1 MAASL
6 ILKTIDGTNLFVET
20 MTGFPSFKT
29 HQVCSEFTEFLY
41 KENQVHPSGEL
52 LVLEKKYRLF
62 YRLIESVYILVL
74 TQTFENSFA
83 VWSICEKVES
93 LLRRLNKNNSFSTQ
107 LLLKSYPI
115 ISVSLQ
121 QILNGDDPESTIQR
135 KTGSQILKMQ
145 QTKGKIGSS
154 SGFVHNRD
162 WKSSKS
168 IATQQSKI
176 ENFFRSNSFNSQINQ
191 QIPKNYFDPKFEFE
205 IMKEK
210 YLKKDLE
217 NSIELKKRPI
227 DHSDLLLN
235 GPYSNYFLN
244 KKIIKK
250 KKPKKIKNK
259 TKKLQKTKN
268 KIAKEKKPE
277 KSKSKSKEKE
287 PIKAKAK
294 GKRKDQKKG
303 KGMEKDKKKDKTDK
317 KKTNETKQE
326 NNNNNNNTFNPELIS
341 FPSINKSSTL
351 NPKMKRG
358 SKTRSKSKS
367 VTSISENKVI
377 SNNNKNQIPKFQLN
391 GLFDQNN
398 TGNKTES
405 TGPNT
410 PKSGKIFDP
419 FGAQSSGNT
428 TPTKGFSTSSSRE
441 NLKNNKQTIQ
451 KNPNPNSDS
460 NSLIDF
466 NILTNLNNTNTNTN
480 TNTNSSTNN
489 FNTNTNN
496 LNNNLINNQK
506 NNDNKRNIKNNQQ
519 NNILN
524 DNSLQTN
531 TTTSFDP
538 FGNQSNIKKKGV
550 IKKQTLFPMKHTT
563 SLPELNKNSY
573 DNKQQQTR
581 NTVKRLGSPRLNG
594 MPIRT
599 LGSDPFFVNNYNY
612 KPQIQNTR
620 RFDGLQNMQSTTT
633 TSSSSTKINNNSNQS
648 VFETPFHSPFHS
660 PNNLSPSNSFEN
672 LTVFSNNNNNQP
684 NETIK
689 QTNLE
694 ILIKEKLYCQCFS
707 TKLLKTRILGEV
719 ILTDPTESVI
729 KRDQRIKL
737 PKLNLMVKN
746 KERVEKF
753 LCNPRFLNETSK
765 SIYTCNNM
773 NTILK
778 AQQPVFQ
785 YLVKRDLLFHAIK
798 LHPEVKTQQNV
809 SIITINYFLNQKAL
823 KNLSNFKLLLSS
835 KVNVI
840 KVATTPHASINESKQ
855 KVMWDV
861 EVNEN
866 NTTGVLKAKFQTNQQ
881 IQFEPISLKF
891 QVENFSLANLHF
903 EIDQESQQFFNFSKR
918 KHLLISQEYIVNFNQ
933 N

>member
-29 HQVCSEFTEFLY
+29 HQVCTEFTEFLY

-115 ISVSLQ
+115 VSVSLQ

-168 IATQQSKI
+168 ITTQQSKI
-176 ENFFRSNSFNSQINQ
+176 EKFFRSNSFNSQINQ
-191 QIPKNYFDPKFEFE
+191 QIPKNHFDPKFEFE

-210 YLKKDLE
+210 YLKKDRE
-217 NSIELKKRPI
+217 NSIELKKQPI

-250 KKPKKIKNK
+250 KKPKKMKKKENK

-268 KIAKEKKPE
+268 RIEKEKKTE
-277 KSKSKSKEKE
+277 KSKSKPKEKE
-287 PIKAKAK
+287 STKAKEK
-294 GKRKDQKKG
+294 GKIKDNKKG
-303 KGMEKDKKKDKTDK
+303 KGVKKSKKDKTDK
-317 KKTNETKQE
+317 KKTTEKKQE
-326 NNNNNNNTFNPELIS
+326 NSNNNNNTFNPELIS

-351 NPKMKRG
+351 KPKLMIG

-377 SNNNKNQIPKFQLN
+377 SNTNKTPKFQLN

-405 TGPNT
+405 NGTIT

-441 NLKNNKQTIQ
+441 NLKNNQQTLKI
-451 KNPNPNSDS
+451 NPNPNS
-460 NSLIDF
+460 LIDLSVLV
-466 NILTNLNNTNTNTN
+466 NSNTTNTNPN
-480 TNTNSSTNN
+480 TNTNSNINN

-496 LNNNLINNQK
+496 SNNNIINHQK

-519 NNILN
+519 NNTLN
-524 DNSLQTN
+524 VNSLQTS
-531 TTTSFDP
+531 TTTTFDP
-538 FGNQSNIKKKGV
+538 FGNQSNLKKKEV
-550 IKKQTLFPMKHTT
+550 IKKQKLFPMKHTT
-563 SLPELNKNSY
+563 SLPELNRNSY
-573 DNKQQQTR
+573 NNKQQTKKSTIKR
-581 NTVKRLGSPRLNG
+581 VKSPRVNG

-633 TSSSSTKINNNSNQS
+633 TSSSSTKVNNNSNQS

-672 LTVFSNNNNNQP
+672 LTVFSNSNNNQP

-694 ILIKEKLYCQCFS
+694 IHIKEKLFCQCSS
-707 TKLLKTRILGEV
+707 TKLIKTRILGEV
-719 ILTDPTESVI
+719 IITEPEESVN
-729 KRDQRIKL
+729 KRDQRMKL
-737 PKLNLMVKN
+737 QKLNLIVKN
-746 KERVEKF
+746 RERVEKF
-753 LCNPRFLNETSK
+753 LCNPRFLNETFK
-765 SIYTCNNM
+765 SVYTCNNM

-809 SIITINYFLNQKAL
+809 SIITLKYNLNPKVL
-823 KNLSNFKLLLSS
+823 KNMKNFKLLLSC

-840 KVATTPHASINESKQ
+840 QVATTPPASINESKQ

-861 EVNEN
+861 KVNEN
-866 NTTGVLKAKFQTNQQ
+866 NPSGVLKAKFLTNQQ

-891 QVENFSLANLHF
+891 QVENFSLANLQF
-903 EIDQESQQFFNFSKR
+903 EIDQQSQQFFNFSKR